1 MTVEDFAHILATE
14 MQADHSTTLA
24 DTLLK
29 RARASILA
37 GGGDISSLL
46 SSGINGKSFAKAV
59 HLNAA
64 QVIDACR
71 RALNI
76 YLNDGEDDTVVAASY
91 ADFSN
96 INR

>member
-14 MQADHSTTLA
+14 MQADQSTTLA

-71 RALNI
+71 RALML
-76 YLNDGEDDTVVAASY
+76 YVNDGEDDTVVSTTR
-91 ADFSN
+91 ADFRSLQN
-96 INR
+96 